1 MTFKRAKE
9 ELIQNEKFRHLFSPK
24 LYYNYLIGDWEM
36 LKLMKGI

>member
-1 MTFKRAKE
+1 MTFKQAKE

-36 LKLMKGI
+36 LKFLKV